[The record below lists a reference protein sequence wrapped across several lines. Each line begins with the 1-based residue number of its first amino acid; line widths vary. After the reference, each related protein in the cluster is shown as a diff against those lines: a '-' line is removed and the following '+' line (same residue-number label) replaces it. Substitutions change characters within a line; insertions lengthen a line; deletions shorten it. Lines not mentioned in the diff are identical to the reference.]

1 MTLKV
6 DSQLF
11 KTLLDSARAVSM
23 GDYEQTDNLMELTNL
38 DKYPAEIANLAEA
51 FGMMIVNVET
61 REYNLEQLLEELKQK
76 NEKLLETLQRVQ
88 MLESIQSHMR
98 KFVPQSVQDL
108 ITDNPDNPD
117 LVKRDKEISVLFLDI
132 AGYTKMSENISQ
144 DKMNY
149 LIETYFSQFLDIII
163 QNGGDINETAGDG
176 LMILFHNSPPR
187 PNATNAVA
195 AAIEIREKTEAI
207 NKSLKNRFD
216 PVTVNMGINS
226 GLASVGSTRFKGI
239 AGDRWT
245 YTASGSVTNIAARIC
260 SIATEGKIL
269 ITRDTSDIVKKKY
282 SLSPPEEH
290 RLKNVSKPIPIHE
303 VLVT

>member
-23 GDYEQTDNLMELTNL
+23 GDYEQTDNLMELTNP

-61 REYNLEQLLEELKQK
+61 REYNLEQLLEKLKQK
-76 NEKLLETLQRVQ
+76 NEKLQETLQRVQ

-117 LVKRDKEISVLFLDI
+117 LIKRDKEISVLFLDI

-176 LMILFHNSPPR
+176 LMIIFHNSAPLS
-187 PNATNAVA
+187 NATNAVA
-195 AAIEIREKTEAI
+195 AAIEIRKKTGTI

-226 GLASVGSTRFKGI
+226 GLASVGSTRLKGI

-245 YTASGSVTNIAARIC
+245 YTASGSVTNIAARVC
-260 SIATEGKIL
+260 SIATDGKIL
-269 ITRDTSDIVKKKY
+269 ITRDTSDMVKKMC

-303 VLVT
+303 VLKA